1 MCVYKIDH
9 VFLLLYFIF
18 YFCFCSE
25 CCACRQ
31 SRLKPQGYHFLK
43 LRVFRRC
50 RSDEKEE
57 ECRCVWER
65 HIHSYSFI
73 ITISRRLR
81 MSFSLFSWA
90 SNVQLNKIHLCLTF
104 LCFPPFSFSS
114 FDKHCCNY
122 TNSSSYNS
130 KREREQR
137 KDASC
142 CYCNCVSCL
151 VQYRHI
157 QYTRTYQ

>member
-104 LCFPPFSFSS
+104 LCFPPSPSLLS
-114 FDKHCCNY
+114 
-122 TNSSSYNS
+122 TSTVAITLIVVLITV
-130 KREREQR
+130 RERERAEKRR
-137 KDASC
+137 K
-142 CYCNCVSCL
+142 L
-151 VQYRHI
+151 LLL
-157 QYTRTYQ
+157 